1 MRYIISQIYP
11 RATTNEPGTYAAMHD
26 GCQNNSSADKE
37 GLLYSKEQ
45 RQYQA
50 SFWILQT
57 PVFSVH
63 VALLVIYQQVLLYSG
78 EIYSL

>member
-1 MRYIISQIYP
+1 MRCVIWHIYP

-37 GLLYSKEQ
+37 GLLYSEEQ

-50 SFWILQT
+50 SYWILQT
-57 PVFSVH
+57 PVFSMRA
-63 VALLVIYQQVLLYSG
+63 ALLVIQQQVLLDSG
-78 EIYSL
+78 EI